1 MSADNYYLIRPY
13 KALESG
19 ARRFAVTMCFASSE
33 PPAIDI
39 SHDAIFLTLDAADS
53 WASDQY
59 SEYGVEIDSSCFNP
73 EDWDPPEEN
82 NITTDDRIEALE
94 EQVVQLREI
103 CSELLAQS
111 LQAGRIT
118 VNRVRTLLGLPAID
132 IWDGRED
139 LGPDA
144 DDLIHAAREDD

>member
-73 EDWDPPEEN
+73 EDD
-82 NITTDDRIEALE
+82 EAY
-94 EQVVQLREI
+94 
-103 CSELLAQS
+103 
-111 LQAGRIT
+111 
-118 VNRVRTLLGLPAID
+118 N
-132 IWDGRED
+132 
-139 LGPDA
+139 
-144 DDLIHAAREDD
+144 